1 MSFLFIPFFFLRGF
15 FGNLHPS
22 CRILSLA
29 PTKGLCLRQWLTPVK
44 AESRYWT
51 YTRSRDVVMFMDS
64 SVTYICQ
71 GGILLLGP
79 LTYTLSRDF
88 VMFMASSVNY
98 IRQGRILLLGLL
110 TYTLSRDF
118 VMFLASSVTY
128 IRQGGILLLG
138 LLTYTISRDF
148 VMFMASSVTYI
159 RQGEIL
165 SLSHFAAYTHY
176 WVRQ

>member
-1 MSFLFIPFFFLRGF
+1 
-15 FGNLHPS
+15 
-22 CRILSLA
+22 
-29 PTKGLCLRQWLTPVK
+29 
-44 AESRYWT
+44 
-51 YTRSRDVVMFMDS
+51 MFMDS

-118 VMFLASSVTY
+118 VMFSVKAESCYLA
-128 IRQGGILLLG
+128 
-138 LLTYTISRDF
+138 F
-148 VMFMASSVTYI
+148 
-159 RQGEIL
+159 
-165 SLSHFAAYTHY
+165 
-176 WVRQ
+176 